1 MACKGAYMS
10 LGHDA
15 DCNEQLLCYMGQN
28 TGCDEQLLYYL
39 WLTSISGIGP
49 ATQHMLLHAFGSPEG
64 VYHATES
71 DLVKAGIS
79 PQRRELIL
87 SSHDTAEAVR
97 ILDRCHELGLF
108 LITCQDEIYPDNL
121 KENPDLPILLYGRGK
136 SELFRK
142 DADLGIDMDQ
152 KWQPFGLDYK
162 PTELDWWWVN
172 EPLIDFP
179 NRRIAVIGAR
189 RCSQEDKE
197 KCIARVKRCGEE
209 NPGAIIISGGAKGID
224 GYAHTAALKNG
235 LRTITF
241 VGTGPDLSYPSEH
254 TDLFDKIC
262 EYGMILSEYPPGTKA
277 RPYHFPRRNRLIAA
291 WSDEMYVIGAGR
303 NSGTQST
310 VKYFREYHGED
321 NAEMAEVRD
330 IH

>member
-1 MACKGAYMS
+1 MS
-10 LGHDA
+10 LGQDA

-79 PQRRELIL
+79 PQRRKLVL
-87 SSHDTAEAVR
+87 SSHDTEEAVR

-108 LITCQDEIYPDNL
+108 LITCRDEIYPDNL
-121 KENPDLPILLYGRGK
+121 KDNPDLPILLYGRGK
-136 SELFRK
+136 PELFRK
-142 DADLGIDMDQ
+142 DADLGIDMNQ
-152 KWQPFGLDYK
+152 KWQPFGPDYK

-197 KCIARVKRCGEE
+197 KCIARVKRCGKE

-235 LRTITF
+235 LRTIAF
-241 VGTGPDLSYPSEH
+241 VGTGPDLSYPGEH

-291 WSDEMYVIGAGR
+291 WSDEMYIIGAGR
-303 NSGTQST
+303 NSGTRST
-310 VKYFREYHGED
+310 VKCFREYHGED
-321 NAEMAEVRD
+321 NAEMVEVRN